1 MFMRR
6 RYLCP
11 FCFTEHAFD
20 DVEFECQSRARCRT
34 EPDEQMARYLGTPSA
49 TGYHHFRSTASS
61 RFGSAMPDAAE
72 CDLCH
77 QVSRVRVCPACHNL
91 LPSDIDTA
99 EPMIISLIGTRG
111 VGKSTYV
118 GVLIHEMMKRL
129 VRPFGATFTLPTALD
144 QRQYRERFEEPL
156 YNYGQPIGQTHS
168 YENLTTIEEKRPILA
183 TLTKTERFG
192 RLRTFTLVFFDSAG
206 EDWQNPDII
215 ASVARYVSHSAG
227 IIFLLDPL
235 NNRTVLGSITNRAAI
250 ASSVGDGYDPA
261 ADPATVIGNVATLI
275 RQQQGLRNNQRIAIP
290 VAASFSKLDVLED
303 MGFVRGST
311 LSRPSPHALEG
322 SFDENDSKLV
332 DGEMRGLLEQ
342 WGNGDFLAF
351 LDQNYATNR
360 CFAFSAYGR
369 RPDTDSQGRIPVPVP
384 KRIEDA
390 MFWLL
395 HLNKVL

>member
-11 FCFTEHAFD
+11 FCFTEHALD
-20 DVEFECQSRARCRT
+20 DVEFECQSRARCRK
-34 EPDEQMARYLGTPSA
+34 EPDEQMAKYLGASNIR
-49 TGYHHFRSTASS
+49 GYHHFRSAFTS

-77 QVSRVRVCPACHNL
+77 QMSRVRVCPECHNQ

-118 GVLIHEMMKRL
+118 GVLIHEMMKHL
-129 VRPFGATFTLPTALD
+129 VRPFGATFTLPTADD
-144 QRQYRERFEEPL
+144 QKQYRERFEAPL
-156 YNYGQPIGQTHS
+156 YNYGQPIEQTRAIGDA
-168 YENLTTIEEKRPILA
+168 NTMNANRPILA

-192 RLRTFTLVFFDSAG
+192 KLKTFTLVFFDSAG
-206 EDWQNPDII
+206 EDWQRPDTI

-235 NNRTVLGSITNRAAI
+235 NNRTVLGSIPDPAAI
-250 ASSVGDGYDPA
+250 ASSKVVGYDPT

-311 LSRPSPHALEG
+311 LSRPSPHAMQG
-322 SFDENDSKLV
+322 VFDENDSKLV

-369 RPDTDSQGRIPVPVP
+369 RPDMDAQGHIPVPIP